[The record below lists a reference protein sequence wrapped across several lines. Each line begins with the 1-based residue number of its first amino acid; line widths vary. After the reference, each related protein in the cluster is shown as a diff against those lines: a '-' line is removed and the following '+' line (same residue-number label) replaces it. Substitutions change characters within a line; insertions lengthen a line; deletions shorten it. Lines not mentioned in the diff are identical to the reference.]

1 MEVSN
6 YMYDEYNERGMKA
19 FEIRIKKIL
28 RDNDIN
34 VNEFICHNAWMER
47 GSGYGSYYRC
57 IEYSIDGDMTTL
69 SSHTNDSMAWDDFGQ
84 TNKERRQLF
93 EAVLIDN
100 IYKL

>member
-19 FEIRIKKIL
+19 FELRIKKIL
-28 RDNDIN
+28 RGKDIK
-34 VNEFICHNAWMER
+34 EFTCHDAWMER

-57 IEYSIDGDMTTL
+57 IDYSIDGEMTTL

-93 EAVLIDN
+93 EAVLTDN